1 MPKKTLLLLAIATTI
16 AIAYGSLMSSND
28 LPDVEVNNA
37 DKAVHAI
44 AYGFLCLIWYLAIKS
59 YKIHRALLIAVCF
72 AIIYGII
79 LEVLQETLTDVRVTD
94 GYDIL
99 ANCVGVVFVS
109 LIIAFRN
116 KTHVKKI

>member
-79 LEVLQETLTDVRVTD
+79 LEVLQGQLTVGRDSSFMDVV
-94 GYDIL
+94 
-99 ANCVGVVFVS
+99 ANSIGVVIVALF
-109 LIIAFRN
+109 LTFKK
-116 KTHVKKI
+116 KTIVK